1 MVRSVRPLITP
12 ESDRNQRS
20 NTGTWSTLH
29 VMRQKLQMGEISK
42 EDYETVEKRILLAQS
57 HIENTAMQPKI
68 IETNETRRLR
78 AKIMEIEKRRRAVSK
93 ELKKHLEQCARDDL
107 ARVRLGL
114 LSSHTQSIRHEYV
127 GDVSILKE
135 YEKIYTEREVLAKKL
150 ATTINET

>member
-1 MVRSVRPLITP
+1 MVRSVRPRITP
-12 ESDRNQRS
+12 ESDRDQRS

-78 AKIMEIEKRRRAVSK
+78 ARIMEIEKRRRAVSK
-93 ELKKHLEQCARDDL
+93 ELKTHLEQCARDDL

-114 LSSHTQSIRHEYV
+114 LSHTQSIRHEHV

-135 YEKIYTEREVLAKKL
+135 YEKIYREREVLAKKL